1 MTVLEKLPMCLNTT
15 DCNDKI
21 VTDFVS
27 LYLKVVLTR
36 YECGFYKEDNM
47 TLEQI
52 ADYILKHEHEFLNDD
67 GFLDAEYIRERFN
80 LTPKSLSKVLS
91 MVEV

>member
-1 MTVLEKLPMCLNTT
+1 
-15 DCNDKI
+15 
-21 VTDFVS
+21 
-27 LYLKVVLTR
+27 
-36 YECGFYKEDNM
+36 M

-52 ADYILKHEHEFLNDD
+52 ADYILLHEYEFLNDD